1 MFDKK
6 SVQMQANVSSQDA
19 KSSSA
24 GLPRSSKSSA
34 FDNRMTK
41 RVNQDDSPK
50 EGPSSWLRKRPDCSS
65 LDSGPEQFVVTLDGC
80 LDAAPA
86 HLERVDAAG
95 SVGKEGCPTALVP
108 RRFVAVEVLPVR

>member
-1 MFDKK
+1 MMAQTLGPAYRF
-6 SVQMQANVSSQDA
+6 
-19 KSSSA
+19 
-24 GLPRSSKSSA
+24 LPRAPSTIILETG
-34 FDNRMTK
+34 MMK
-41 RVNQDDSPK
+41 RVNQDDRPE

>member
-1 MFDKK
+1 MMAQTLGPAYRF
-6 SVQMQANVSSQDA
+6 
-19 KSSSA
+19 
-24 GLPRSSKSSA
+24 LPRAPSTIILETG
-34 FDNRMTK
+34 MMK
-41 RVNQDDSPK
+41 RVNQDDHPE

-65 LDSGPEQFVVTLDGC
+65 LDSGPALLERGQLLEQFVVTLDGC

-108 RRFVAVEVLPVR
+108 RRFVTVEVLPVR